1 MSVPILK
8 QGRVLIASVQTALS
22 DDDLEDLRQG
32 VAALVGKHRSTGVV
46 LDVGALDVLD
56 SYACRTLQA
65 IARVA
70 RLRGARTV
78 IAGIQPDVAFS
89 MVRLGLQLDDVDTA
103 LDLEEALALLGVAT

>member
-1 MSVPILK
+1 VTVPILK
-8 QGRVLIASVQTALS
+8 QGRVLIASVQSALS
-22 DDDLEDLRQG
+22 DDDLERLRSG
-32 VAALVGKHRSTGVV
+32 IADLVGKHRSKGVV

-70 RLRGARTV
+70 LLRGARTV

-89 MVRLGLQLDDVDTA
+89 MVRLGLQLDDVQTA
-103 LDLEEALALLGVAT
+103 LDLEEALALLAEAP